1 MGEGVGGRELPWKC
15 PVCGVQFMTEEE
27 LKEHVY
33 KVHKKRKEVAEEE
46 EEEEKVERVE
56 EITVK
61 GIKIRRGDCLRAIIS
76 RSTYVF
82 RVEDFTENPSVVKGV
97 DIYGNEIAL
106 DLRKAIVLSKIKPEK
121 FEFLQ
126 ERGRRAEAKVQRAR
140 KKKRSRKREKEEGE
154 GGR

>member
-1 MGEGVGGRELPWKC
+1 MGEKGEARELPWKC
-15 PVCGVQFMTEEE
+15 PVCGAQFMAEEE
-27 LKEHVY
+27 LKEHVQRE
-33 KVHKKRKEVAEEE
+33 HRRKREE

-61 GIKIRRGDCLRAIIS
+61 GIRIRRGDCLRAIIS

-140 KKKRSRKREKEEGE
+140 KKKAKRGKKEGE
-154 GGR
+154 R

>member
-1 MGEGVGGRELPWKC
+1 MGEKGEARELPWKC
-15 PVCGVQFMTEEE
+15 PVCGARFMTEEE
-27 LKEHVY
+27 LREHVARE
-33 KVHKKRKEVAEEE
+33 HRRRREE
-46 EEEEKVERVE
+46 EEEEKAERVE
-56 EITVK
+56 EVTVK
-61 GIKIRRGDCLRAIIS
+61 GIRIRRGDCLRAIIS

-82 RVEDFTENPSVVKGV
+82 KVEDFTENPSVVRGV

-140 KKKRSRKREKEEGE
+140 KKKAKRGKKEGE
-154 GGR
+154 R